1 MTFQWNTMNSP
12 SLDLNDHLAEQDPA
26 QLPSALAKTL
36 QEAHEF
42 FKARQ
47 WESAQARYESVLKA
61 APHLE
66 QAALQW
72 VRCLVRRGQHMEA
85 REGFSQLLRNF
96 PNHDAGWLE
105 AGHLCRQ
112 QAQHAQARI
121 CYAKAI
127 ELKPDRVDARLSMAR
142 LLEDQGEFDA
152 GAVEYHRA
160 LLAGGAAQARLVHWR
175 MAKCRIERGDAA
187 RALESMRQAL
197 LVLRS
202 MPTPIDDNER
212 AEMQT
217 DLGDI
222 FMRLGMTEEA
232 HRAFE
237 RASLGTS
244 EATLSRLAELSFRY
258 NLWHE
263 AQAVLRRNVELHPDS
278 HTAHWN
284 LAHALAESWDM
295 QGALESLAQAEAIA
309 PQSGA
314 KSMHAS
320 IAGRTGDADT
330 ALRLYKEL
338 AEEEGPHSSMHS
350 SAAMSSLYSDRL
362 SAMEVADLHRN
373 LFAHL
378 GQHARERSRF
388 KNNTDPNRPL
398 RVGLVSADFHHQHP
412 VNIFMQPVLARLN
425 PNAVQVTVYF
435 TGVSYDEQTQL
446 AKRRVSQWVDVTP
459 WNDRQLARRIED
471 DGIDI
476 LLDLAG
482 HTSQQRMSLF
492 AQRAAPVQATF
503 LGYPGSTG
511 VPNIDWLVADAVVA
525 PPGSESLFSE
535 EVLRLPGSVFCYAPE
550 DHYPYPDYGQ
560 AHAERSLTFG
570 SFNNVPK
577 LTPRTLRLW
586 AQVLQQVPGSRLL
599 LKAPSFKDL
608 GAVEVFTQRFAAL
621 GIPAERLEFR
631 GPVGLSDMMAEY
643 ADVDIA
649 LDPMPYNGGTTSL
662 QALWMGVPVV
672 ALAGHNFVSRMGAS
686 FMSAAGMSDWVAL
699 SDEDYVR
706 IAVAKARDRQALL
719 VLKQGLRQHL
729 QSCAAWNIDQ
739 YTRHFEGALRQMWTA
754 HCLAQDQVQG
764 KTQGV

>member
-1 MTFQWNTMNSP
+1 
-12 SLDLNDHLAEQDPA
+12 
-26 QLPSALAKTL
+26 
-36 QEAHEF
+36 
-42 FKARQ
+42 
-47 WESAQARYESVLKA
+47 
-61 APHLE
+61 
-66 QAALQW
+66 
-72 VRCLVRRGQHMEA
+72 
-85 REGFSQLLRNF
+85 
-96 PNHDAGWLE
+96 
-105 AGHLCRQ
+105 
-112 QAQHAQARI
+112 
-121 CYAKAI
+121 
-127 ELKPDRVDARLSMAR
+127 
-142 LLEDQGEFDA
+142 
-152 GAVEYHRA
+152 
-160 LLAGGAAQARLVHWR
+160 
-175 MAKCRIERGDAA
+175 
-187 RALESMRQAL
+187 
-197 LVLRS
+197 
-202 MPTPIDDNER
+202 
-212 AEMQT
+212 
-217 DLGDI
+217 
-222 FMRLGMTEEA
+222 
-232 HRAFE
+232 
-237 RASLGTS
+237 
-244 EATLSRLAELSFRY
+244 
-258 NLWHE
+258 
-263 AQAVLRRNVELHPDS
+263 
-278 HTAHWN
+278 
-284 LAHALAESWDM
+284 
-295 QGALESLAQAEAIA
+295 
-309 PQSGA
+309 
-314 KSMHAS
+314 
-320 IAGRTGDADT
+320 
-330 ALRLYKEL
+330 
-338 AEEEGPHSSMHS
+338 
-350 SAAMSSLYSDRL
+350 
-362 SAMEVADLHRN
+362 

-378 GQHARERSRF
+378 GQLARERSRF

-412 VNIFMQPVLARLN
+412 VNIFMQPVLTRLN
-425 PNAVQVTVYF
+425 PQEVQVTVYF

-446 AKRRVSQWVDVTP
+446 AKRRVTQWVDVTP

-525 PPGSESLFSE
+525 PPGSEPLFSE
-535 EVLRLPGSVFCYAPE
+535 QVLRLPGSVFCYAPE
-550 DHYPYPDYGQ
+550 DHYPFPDYGQ

-586 AQVLQQVPGSRLL
+586 AKVLQQVPGSRLL

-621 GIPAERLEFR
+621 GIPVERLEFR

-754 HCLAQDQVQG
+754 HCQAQEQG
-764 KTQGV
+764 

>member
-1 MTFQWNTMNSP
+1 
-12 SLDLNDHLAEQDPA
+12 
-26 QLPSALAKTL
+26 
-36 QEAHEF
+36 
-42 FKARQ
+42 
-47 WESAQARYESVLKA
+47 
-61 APHLE
+61 
-66 QAALQW
+66 
-72 VRCLVRRGQHMEA
+72 
-85 REGFSQLLRNF
+85 
-96 PNHDAGWLE
+96 
-105 AGHLCRQ
+105 
-112 QAQHAQARI
+112 
-121 CYAKAI
+121 
-127 ELKPDRVDARLSMAR
+127 
-142 LLEDQGEFDA
+142 
-152 GAVEYHRA
+152 
-160 LLAGGAAQARLVHWR
+160 
-175 MAKCRIERGDAA
+175 
-187 RALESMRQAL
+187 
-197 LVLRS
+197 
-202 MPTPIDDNER
+202 
-212 AEMQT
+212 
-217 DLGDI
+217 
-222 FMRLGMTEEA
+222 
-232 HRAFE
+232 
-237 RASLGTS
+237 
-244 EATLSRLAELSFRY
+244 
-258 NLWHE
+258 
-263 AQAVLRRNVELHPDS
+263 
-278 HTAHWN
+278 
-284 LAHALAESWDM
+284 
-295 QGALESLAQAEAIA
+295 
-309 PQSGA
+309 
-314 KSMHAS
+314 
-320 IAGRTGDADT
+320 
-330 ALRLYKEL
+330 
-338 AEEEGPHSSMHS
+338 
-350 SAAMSSLYSDRL
+350 MSSLYSDRL

-425 PNAVQVTVYF
+425 PQAVQVTVYF

-446 AKRRVSQWVDVTP
+446 AKRRVAQWVDVTT

-476 LLDLAG
+476 LLDLSG

-525 PPGSESLFSE
+525 PQGSEPLFSE
-535 EVLRLPGSVFCYAPE
+535 QVLRLPGSVFCYAPE

-586 AQVLQQVPGSRLL
+586 AQVLQQVPDSRLL

-621 GIPAERLEFR
+621 GIPVERLEFR

-662 QALWMGVPVV
+662 QALWMGVPLV

-706 IAVAKARDRQALL
+706 IAVAKAHDRQALL
-719 VLKQGLRQHL
+719 ALKQGLRQHL